1 MKRARLYTTT
11 EREVIQFFIYMQKIK
26 KLDENFLE
34 LKRERQIYMP
44 QLKTDKEQEKCNREL
59 ATAASRG
66 RQKKGGVG

>member
-34 LKRERQIYMP
+34 LKRERQIYML
-44 QLKTDKEQEKCNREL
+44 QLKIDKEQ
-59 ATAASRG
+59 
-66 RQKKGGVG
+66 